1 MNPNIPSID
10 PTDHGHL
17 AGLLKAYLKKSLQ
30 STDCQLPCEI
40 VSYNR
45 ITNRAMVRPTIDMLS
60 TGGQQVQRAPIASI
74 PVLALG
80 GGGFCI
86 TFPLQAGDKGWIE
99 ASDRDISLYLQSMQH
114 TRPNTFRMHSFE
126 DGRFI
131 PDIFG
136 AYTHD
141 SADDSK
147 MVIQSVDGSVKITLG
162 SGEIDIVAASVKI
175 NGIDF
180 NSHYHGNVQNGLG
193 VTGGAL

>member
-1 MNPNIPSID
+1 
-10 PTDHGHL
+10 
-17 AGLLKAYLKKSLQ
+17 
-30 STDCQLPCEI
+30 
-40 VSYNR
+40 
-45 ITNRAMVRPTIDMLS
+45 
-60 TGGQQVQRAPIASI
+60 
-74 PVLALG
+74 
-80 GGGFCI
+80 
-86 TFPLQAGDKGWIE
+86 
-99 ASDRDISLYLQSMQH
+99 
-114 TRPNTFRMHSFE
+114 MHSFE

-141 SADDSK
+141 SADDGK
-147 MVIQSVDGSVKITLG
+147 MVIQSVDGSVKMTLG